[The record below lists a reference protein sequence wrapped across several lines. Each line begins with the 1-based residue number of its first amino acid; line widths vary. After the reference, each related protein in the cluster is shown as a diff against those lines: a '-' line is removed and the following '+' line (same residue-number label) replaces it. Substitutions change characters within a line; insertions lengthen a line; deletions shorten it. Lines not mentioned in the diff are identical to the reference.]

1 MSRKLLKST
10 ATVGSMTLLSRISG
24 LVRDMVFAYIMG
36 SGWIADAFF
45 VAFRIPNLFRRIFAE
60 GAFSQAFVPVLSER
74 RETASPV
81 QVRAFV
87 DHTAGWLASVLL
99 ALTVVGIVFAPA
111 VVSLIA
117 PGFRDNPEQF
127 ALTVDALRFTFPY
140 LLCISLVA
148 MSAGVLNTWGRFA
161 APAITPVLLNLC
173 LILAAFV
180 FVPWFGN
187 AALGLA
193 LGVLVA
199 GIAQLAFQVPFLR
212 RIEMLPTPRLARDQ
226 EPVNRVFKLMLPA
239 LFGASVTQINM
250 LVNTILASFLVTGS
264 VSWLYYS
271 DRLMEFPLG
280 VFGVALATVILP
292 SLSKLHA
299 NGSRDAFSRL
309 LDWSLRWA
317 CLIGVPA
324 SVGLIVLA
332 GPIMTTIFQYGATT
346 AHDIEM
352 ASNSLMAFAFGL
364 VGFVL
369 VKVLAPGFFAR
380 QDTRTPVRIAVIAVT
395 VNIVLSL
402 ILFTI
407 LAHVGLALAISIAAW
422 VNAGLLLR
430 ELRKLGV
437 YSPAAGWGGLL
448 VRIGAAVL
456 AMGLVLIWGAG
467 ELATWLD
474 ASVWSRVARLGL
486 WILVGAAAYFS
497 VILISGIRIHQF
509 VLRRDD
515 FD

>member
-24 LVRDMVFAYIMG
+24 LVRDMVFAYVMG

-74 RETASPV
+74 RAAATPAE
-81 QVRAFV
+81 VRAFV
-87 DHTAGWLASVLL
+87 DHTAGWLASALVVLTTL
-99 ALTVVGIVFAPA
+99 GVAFAPA
-111 VVSLIA
+111 VVTVIA
-117 PGFRDNPEQF
+117 PGFRANPEQF
-127 ALTVDALRFTFPY
+127 TLTVDALRITFPY

-148 MSAGVLNTWGRFA
+148 MSAGVLNTWDRFA
-161 APAITPVLLNLC
+161 VPALTPVLLNLC
-173 LILAAFV
+173 LILAAFL
-180 FVPWFGN
+180 FVPWLGN

-199 GIAQLAFQVPFLR
+199 GVTQLAFQIPFLR
-212 RIEMLPTPRLARDQ
+212 RIDMLPKPRLAGRG
-226 EPVNRVFKLMLPA
+226 EPVNRVFKLMMPA
-239 LFGASVTQINM
+239 VFGASVTQINM

-280 VFGVALATVILP
+280 VFGIALATVILP

-299 NGSRDAFSRL
+299 DGSRARFSQL
-309 LDWSLRWA
+309 LDWSLRWT
-317 CLIGVPA
+317 CLIALPA
-324 SVGLIVLA
+324 SVGLMVLA

-346 AHDIEM
+346 AYDVAM
-352 ASNSLMAFAFGL
+352 AAKSLMAFAFGL
-364 VGFVL
+364 LGFVL

-380 QDTRTPVRIAVIAVT
+380 QDTRTPVRIAVVAVL

-402 ILFTI
+402 ALFTV
-407 LAHVGLALAISIAAW
+407 LAHVGLALAISVAAW
-422 VNAGLLLR
+422 VNAGLLFR
-430 ELRKLGV
+430 ELVRLGV
-437 YSPAAGWGGLL
+437 YSPDAGWGGLL
-448 VRIGAAVL
+448 LRIGAAAL
-456 AMGLVLIWGAG
+456 AMALVLIWGAG
-467 ELATWLD
+467 DTVSWLE
-474 ASVWSRVARLGL
+474 ASAWARFGRLCL
-486 WILVGAAAYFS
+486 WILIGAATYFS

-509 VLRRDD
+509 VLKRDD
-515 FD
+515 LS

>member
-36 SGWIADAFF
+36 SSWVADAFF

-74 RETASPV
+74 REAGSPAE
-81 QVRAFV
+81 VRAFV
-87 DHTAGWLASVLL
+87 DHTAGWLGGALLVLTTL
-99 ALTVVGIVFAPA
+99 GIAFAPA

-117 PGFRDNPEQF
+117 PGFHSKPEQF
-127 ALTVDALRFTFPY
+127 GLTVDALRITFPY

-161 APAITPVLLNLC
+161 APAVTPVLLNLC

-180 FVPWFGN
+180 FVPWLGN

-199 GIAQLAFQVPFLR
+199 GFAQLAFQVPFLR
-212 RIEMLPTPRLARDQ
+212 RIDMLPTPRLARGD
-226 EPVNRVFKLMLPA
+226 EPAKRVFKLMMPA
-239 LFGASVTQINM
+239 IFGASVTQINM

-280 VFGVALATVILP
+280 VFGIALATVILP

-299 NGSRDAFSRL
+299 NGSPDGFSQL
-309 LDWSLRWA
+309 LDWSLRWT
-317 CLIGVPA
+317 CLIGLPA
-324 SVGLIVLA
+324 SVGLMVLA

-352 ASNSLMAFAFGL
+352 ASRSLVAFGFGL
-364 VGFVL
+364 QGFAL

-395 VNIVLSL
+395 VNIILSL
-402 ILFTI
+402 LLVTV

-422 VNAGLLLR
+422 VNAGLL
-430 ELRKLGV
+430 
-437 YSPAAGWGGLL
+437 
-448 VRIGAAVL
+448 
-456 AMGLVLIWGAG
+456 
-467 ELATWLD
+467 
-474 ASVWSRVARLGL
+474 
-486 WILVGAAAYFS
+486 F
-497 VILISGIRIHQF
+497 
-509 VLRRDD
+509 
-515 FD
+515 